1 MGPIES
7 IAVTYRKLLQLKQ
20 EVTWMSTYVP
30 GFWSQQYENLSN
42 SQRTQIN
49 KKVDEAFRRQT
60 GISRPLN
67 PKTDRV
73 FVNQWLRV
81 RDEVMAE
88 QSRQGATSTRKT
100 GFGKFGMIPGKP
112 NERQVLLY
120 NYDVNA
126 SHMKP
131 EHQRFLDRSLIP
143 FINVKSLEVWVAVV
157 GTASRTGSDGYDQS
171 LSETRAAIVQSYLR
185 QRAIPSVNFVDPV
198 GWGKQPKR
206 KDSSSD
212 EDERDRAV
220 IVVMGFRPPNP
231 IPPVTRTTYSAAE
244 WARIFDQAYKNSAV
258 SYTLDA
264 AFNNIADYSPTPKSI
279 PTSVPN
285 SWKGSPAAAEVAA
298 ALRKGAIDLV
308 KDAVRKQKLDIP
320 DAEIEQQFDTWFK
333 NQQHK

>member
-1 MGPIES
+1 MEPIES
-7 IAVTYRKLLQLKQ
+7 FAVAYRKLLQLKQ

-42 SQRTQIN
+42 YQRTQIN
-49 KKVDEAFRRQT
+49 KKVDEAFRHQT

-73 FVNQWLRV
+73 FVNQWMRV

-88 QSRQGATSTRKT
+88 QSRQGATSTQRK

-112 NERQVLLY
+112 NERRVLLY

-131 EHQRFLDRSLIP
+131 QHQQLLDRSLIP
-143 FINVKSLEVWVAVV
+143 FMNVKSLEVRVAVV
-157 GTASRTGSDGYDQS
+157 GTASRTGSDGDDQS
-171 LSETRAAIVQSYLR
+171 LSEARAAIEQSYLR
-185 QRAIPSVNFVDPV
+185 QRAIPGVIFVDPV

-212 EDERDRAV
+212 EDERDRSV
-220 IVVMGFRPPNP
+220 IVVMGFRPPSP

-244 WARIFDQAYKNSAV
+244 WARIFQQAYNTSALT
-258 SYTLDA
+258 YALDA
-264 AFNNIADYSPTPKSI
+264 AFSNVADYSPNFKNI

-285 SWKGSPAAAEVAA
+285 SWKGSPASPEVAA

-320 DAEIEQQFDTWFK
+320 DAEIEQRFDTWFK
-333 NQQHK
+333 NQ